1 MLGELLDLLILEGFP
16 KLDNSMILCGMLG
29 VNSVLLVWILSEIH
43 YSSFWEQGGGF
54 CSSGPSRAVSQ
65 LLLQILQVCPRV
77 QGPISSSEASVSWQ
91 PG

>member
-1 MLGELLDLLILEGFP
+1 MLGELLDLLILEGFS

-29 VNSVLLVWILSEIH
+29 VNSVLLVSEIH
-43 YSSFWEQGGGF
+43 YSSSWEQGGGF

-65 LLLQILQVCPRV
+65 LLLQIPRVCPRV

-91 PG
+91 PV